1 MLFNPDQNVSQGCVQ
16 LKKEFVRRRK
26 TMHYFDYIVPSVMWP
41 LLKPERILSKK
52 WGGSKFKTK
61 TDSKPPDLK

>member
-1 MLFNPDQNVSQGCVQ
+1 
-16 LKKEFVRRRK
+16 
-26 TMHYFDYIVPSVMWP
+26 MHYFDYIVPSVMWP